1 MRQERRQIRGCE
13 KFNPPA
19 PACQGPPG
27 WEASSVQSLISY
39 PNVFSIFNQQLI
51 NLYQFFHDQSAIDQ
65 SAVDKSAVCWS
76 TGQQTG
82 VKYCL
87 LYPLEDHFTTHQV
100 RCLNFGRSWK
110 SVKFQCISNTPE
122 NHKNGLPRPPK
133 VTKMRSQEVPKVVKI
148 TKIPK
153 KWNLMKTSI
162 LTVLWKG

>member
-1 MRQERRQIRGCE
+1 MNLSLSLYIY
-13 KFNPPA
+13 PPA

-27 WEASSVQSLISY
+27 CEARLTNHWSLIL
-39 PNVFSIFNQQLI
+39 PFFAIFNQQLI

-87 LYPLEDHFTTHQV
+87 LYPLVHQFTLNQV
-100 RCLNFGRSWK
+100 HCLNFGRSWK
-110 SVKFQCISNTPE
+110 SVKFQCISNTRE

-133 VTKMRSQEVPKVVKI
+133 VTKMRSQEVPEVIKT

-153 KWNLMKTSI
+153 KWNLMKTSVFTI
-162 LTVLWKG
+162 LLKG